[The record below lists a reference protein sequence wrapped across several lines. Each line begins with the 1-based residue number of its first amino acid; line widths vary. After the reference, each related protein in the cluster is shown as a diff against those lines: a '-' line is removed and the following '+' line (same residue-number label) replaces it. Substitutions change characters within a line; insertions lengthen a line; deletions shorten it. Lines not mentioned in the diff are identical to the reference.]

1 MAALIAAYLAMSVLA
16 FVFYAL
22 DKSAARRGARR
33 TPERTLHGLALLGGW
48 PGAWLAQRVL
58 RHKSAK
64 ASFQAVF
71 WLTVVL
77 NLLVLAALVGL
88 RLARE
93 P

>member
-1 MAALIAAYLAMSVLA
+1 MTALIATYLALSLIA
-16 FVFYAL
+16 FAAYAR

-33 TPERTLHGLALLGGW
+33 TAERTLHGLALLGGW

-71 WLTVVL
+71 WLTVAL
-77 NLLVLAALVGL
+77 NVGALAALAWWRLL
-88 RLARE
+88 R
-93 P
+93 